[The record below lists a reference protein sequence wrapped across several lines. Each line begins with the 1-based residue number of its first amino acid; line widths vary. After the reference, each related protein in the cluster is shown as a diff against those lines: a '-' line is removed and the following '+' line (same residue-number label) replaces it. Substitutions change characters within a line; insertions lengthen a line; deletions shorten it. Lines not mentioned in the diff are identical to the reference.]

1 VTSRKE
7 IFSPRAGI
15 VTVALAAVGLA
26 LTAPAGAAGATL
38 TVKAVPAL
46 QGLDFRFG
54 GHRYTTSKDGIVTIP
69 VAAPGAYRL
78 VALPWR
84 HENRGIRV
92 TFSRWADDSFT
103 PGRTITV
110 NGSRS
115 VEVGYGVSYRRGVT
129 FYDCVKAEKAD
140 RDTGTRTGCERDDVR
155 RVPPKRVTSVTLAN
169 SIGSKF
175 VFKHGKRKFKRKFKA
190 KWLEGVRVSRRL
202 NGLEETLI
210 TYSVMQV
217 MVGGSDVVNQAQQ
230 RFYLAEPDK
239 GKKPPRGHLSL
250 VTKDFPIR
258 LSLYDAFFSTH
269 DLLFR
274 GPVGHALQI
283 TYPDGRQREVTLR
296 DGKRWL
302 RSMPRGLYHVK
313 VKTSAGIP
321 MTVPVSLSKNQRMQ
335 LKVISYA
342 DVLGSFAVFALV
354 SIVLVT
360 ARRPALRAAIRR
372 RISKLGRNW
381 RRAVE
386 VRR

>member
-1 VTSRKE
+1 MTSQKE

-15 VTVALAAVGLA
+15 VTVALAAIGLA
-26 LTAPAGAAGATL
+26 LAAPAGAVGATL
-38 TVKAVPAL
+38 TVKAVPGL
-46 QGLDFRFG
+46 QGLDFDFR
-54 GHRYTTSKDGIVTIP
+54 GHRYTTGENGTVAIP
-69 VAAPGAYRL
+69 VPAAGKYRL
-78 VALPWR
+78 LALPWR

-92 TFSRWADDSFT
+92 TFSRWGDDSFT
-103 PGRTITV
+103 RARTVTV
-110 NGSRS
+110 NPSRT
-115 VEVGYGVSYRRGVT
+115 VEVGYGVSYLRGVT
-129 FYDCVKAEKAD
+129 FYDCVLAEKAD
-140 RDTGTRTGCERDDVR
+140 RDTGTRTGCERNVVR
-155 RVPPKRVTSVTLAN
+155 RVPPRRVTSVTLAN

-175 VFKHGKRKFKRKFKA
+175 VLRRGKPE
-190 KWLEGVRVSRRL
+190 WLEGVRVSRRL

-210 TYSVMQV
+210 TYSVMEV

-230 RFYLAEPDK
+230 RFYLAKPDDPTK
-239 GKKPPRGHLSL
+239 RPRGHLSL
-250 VTKDFPIR
+250 VTKNFPIR

-274 GPVGHALQI
+274 GPVGHAIQI
-283 TYPDGRQREVTLR
+283 TYPDGRKREVAL
-296 DGKRWL
+296 DHGKVWL
-302 RSMPRGLYHVK
+302 HSMPRGLYHVK

-335 LKVISYA
+335 LKVISYG

-372 RISKLGRNW
+372 QISRLGRNW